1 MLDALAATL
10 TLVAD
15 VLVRDENVARILSTD
30 PPLAGAFGVALLAW
44 VSTGIAHIG
53 VLYLNQVRGVR
64 AVIAGAIGL
73 AWLTSLKVVE
83 ATITWGVAWLVTGR
97 VLPVESVVTV
107 FLLAMAPQVFNA
119 LTFVPHVGL
128 TMGRLLEAWSFLV
141 LLLLLAAAYGLPGW
155 QALLVVASGWLVVQL
170 LSRLLSAPLGWLG
183 SRAWTLASGQPTL
196 VTSRDIL
203 AGTPFIPV
211 GTRQGDE
218 SP

>member
-1 MLDALAATL
+1 MLDALASTL

-15 VLVRDENVARILSTD
+15 VLVRDENVARLLATE
-30 PPLAGAFGVALLAW
+30 PPLLGAFGVALLAW

-64 AVIAGAIGL
+64 AVIAGVTGL
-73 AWLTSLKVVE
+73 AWMTILRVVE

-97 VLPVESVVTV
+97 ALPVESVVTV

-119 LTFVPHVGL
+119 LTFVPHLGL
-128 TMGRLLEAWSFLV
+128 PMGRLLQAWSFLV
-141 LLLLLAAAYGLPGW
+141 LLLLLAAAYEMPGW
-155 QALLVVASGWLVVQL
+155 QALLVAASGWLVVQL
-170 LSRLLSAPLGWLG
+170 LSRLLSAPLSWLG

-211 GTRQGDE
+211 AAFREDE
-218 SP
+218 AP